1 MQMKQTIAFTYD
13 FKACIL
19 LGIRHLQFSFLDFDM
34 YFCISPDIHISIP
47 MTVFFRNR
55 LLNFPRK
62 RRMNIVQ
69 NVKHDVLW
77 KYSTCSRY
85 FQNQSS
91 YLNSMLTIVLT
102 AYLILESSLTLLIFS
117 SVLKLTCRLF
127 YTLYWPSSL
136 YFLILFAGENFY
148 PWYFIDMLFNKSVV
162 SHEDFITVIQTAK
175 SFSSVIKS
183 IPFSSQISL

>member
-1 MQMKQTIAFTYD
+1 MYPFGQQTPSIF
-13 FKACIL
+13 L
-19 LGIRHLQFSFLDFDM
+19 LDFDM

-69 NVKHDVLW
+69 MWSMMFYENILRVHDIFRTSLVIWIQRWPL
-77 KYSTCSRY
+77 
-85 FQNQSS
+85 SS
-91 YLNSMLTIVLT
+91 T

-127 YTLYWPSSL
+127 CTLYWPSSL
-136 YFLILFAGENFY
+136 YFLILLLVKT
-148 PWYFIDMLFNKSVV
+148 FILG
-162 SHEDFITVIQTAK
+162 I
-175 SFSSVIKS
+175 
-183 IPFSSQISL
+183 L